1 VVSNRNSGTGCPY
14 CAGRALGADNCLQTL
29 NPSLAAEWHPVEN
42 GRLTPRDVT
51 PGSSK
56 RVWWRWALGGVPTA
70 AV

>member
-42 GRLTPRDVT
+42 GSFGRCPYCSGMRKLR
-51 PGSSK
+51 
-56 RVWWRWALGGVPTA
+56 
-70 AV
+70 